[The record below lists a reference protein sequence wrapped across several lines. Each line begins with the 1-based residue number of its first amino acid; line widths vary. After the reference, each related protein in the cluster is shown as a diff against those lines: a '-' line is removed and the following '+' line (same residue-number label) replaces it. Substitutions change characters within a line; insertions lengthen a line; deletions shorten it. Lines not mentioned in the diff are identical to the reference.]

1 MKIKFKKNLEN
12 EAWTFIET
20 LVVMALVMIL
30 TASVGITYVGQM
42 DKAKL
47 ISAKSQIE
55 TISIALDNFYLDI
68 GYYPAETDGLDCL
81 YSNETNLYGKS
92 WRGPYI
98 SKKIS
103 LDPWGNEYIYKSPG
117 SENYPYEI
125 ISLGKDGLIG
135 GTNYDADISNLY

>member
-1 MKIKFKKNLEN
+1 MKIKFKKSLES
-12 EAWTFIET
+12 EGWTFIET

-30 TASVGITYVGQM
+30 TASVGISYVGQM

-47 ISAKSQIE
+47 VSAKSQIE
-55 TISIALDNFYLDI
+55 TICVALDNFYLDT
-68 GYYPAETDGLDCL
+68 GYYPAERDGFVGL
-81 YSNETNLYGKS
+81 YSNETNLYGTA

-98 SKKIS
+98 SKKIP

-117 SENYPYEI
+117 SENSPYEI

-135 GTNYDADISNLY
+135 GTDFDADISNLY